1 MLIRE
6 KLVGGI
12 LEGGGVEV
20 RDLIFKYFMSED
32 LRRRNEGEAN
42 FMDTIKP
49 YSFEVKDFS
58 PECATKALEN
68 YTVGDKI
75 TRENFT
81 NFLIRSFAVSRGVPL
96 VQYGFF
102 EWVEKATGFSTRDTL
117 KRLAFSPPGEIRSN
131 PWDFLSNEEQK
142 KFLQAFLSVNI
153 HEDALYSESDDEI
166 TTEKHVH
173 SIKAEFRN
181 IVNFYVN
188 VDELSPN
195 QEFIKSLRETS
206 SWDDFKKIAIPYI
219 KEANAS
225 SHYRD

>member
-1 MLIRE
+1 
-6 KLVGGI
+6 
-12 LEGGGVEV
+12 
-20 RDLIFKYFMSED
+20 MSED
-32 LRRRNEGEAN
+32 LEKKRAAAAASEGKKSGRYCFSVE
-42 FMDTIKP
+42 
-49 YSFEVKDFS
+49 DFS
-58 PECATKALEN
+58 HESSSEILED
-68 YTVGDKI
+68 YAVGDKI

-81 NFLIRSFAVSRGVPL
+81 NFLIKSFAVSRGVPL

-102 EWVEKATGFSTRDTL
+102 EWVEKTTGFSTRDTL
-117 KRLAFSPPGEIRSN
+117 KRLAFSPPGEKIPN
-131 PWDFLSNEEQK
+131 PWDFLTNEEQK

-153 HEDALYSESDDEI
+153 HEDALYSESDDEL

-195 QEFIKSLRETS
+195 QEFIKSLREIS